1 MRVPIISDIKK
12 SRVNYDKAFDKIE
25 SDDTQGY
32 VELIKDSNHPIN
44 PCEKKWGLTHTNDIT
59 GEELT
64 ITPFSAAADVN
75 NVEIMKASID
85 HLSSLENGFKG
96 CDYSIKAAMK
106 LAIVEHRNPE
116 MVKLLLQDEVPHTSK
131 NAKEYFSEVTHIR
144 FNKNVE
150 AITNS
155 LMARFKNEFIEN
167 KDELAREAV
176 KVGNMPV
183 LLRFLQNGS
192 SSEGIDKN
200 LYKQKSPFYL
210 DEECERNPT
219 DIEFGSFVENGI
231 TKHICLMGQQAVATS
246 SDKATSTETENSA
259 NGNDTA
265 IPVEEV
271 KVCTTGDGSPC
282 MSASDPIV

>member
-12 SRVNYDKAFDKIE
+12 SRANYDKAFDKIE

-32 VELIKDSNHPIN
+32 VELLKDSNHPIN
-44 PCEKKWGLTHTNDIT
+44 PCEKKWGLTHSNDVT

-85 HLSSLENGFKG
+85 HLLGSENGFKG
-96 CDYSIKAAMK
+96 CENSIKTAMK

-116 MVKLLLQDEVPHTSK
+116 MVKLLLQDEIPHPNG
-131 NAKEYFSEVTHIR
+131 NAKEYFSEVTNIR

-155 LMARFKNEFIEN
+155 LMERFKNEFVGN
-167 KDELAREAV
+167 KDELAKEAV
-176 KVGNMPV
+176 KVGNMPI

-192 SSEGIDKN
+192 SSEDIDKN

-210 DEECERNPT
+210 AEECDRNPT
-219 DIEFGSFVENGI
+219 DIEFGSFDENGI
-231 TKHICLMGQQAVATS
+231 TKHICLMGQQAAGTS
-246 SDKATSTETENSA
+246 NDKATSTEAENSLD
-259 NGNDTA
+259 GNNTA
-265 IPVEEV
+265 IAVEEV
-271 KVCTTGDGSPC
+271 KVCTSGDGSPC
-282 MSASDPIV
+282 MTANDPIV